1 MKKKA
6 NQDNIDNINN
16 INPYETDKLSKVPAW
31 LVIIILKYWAAAAA
45 VFFMVIGG
53 LDIGIDFTTYEGAT
67 AQEVLGISARII
79 ILIALGMAVL
89 FNYAIKQVVI
99 MMHNRRNNTFKYNII
114 NFRGFSAFLAYLVY
128 MFVVSMILYFL
139 TLFLGYKGWVL
150 NPFGTNGG
158 YGIEPFTYGLC
169 FIIVD
174 AVFVT
179 IKDLVVMI
187 VQRIIYKKQMKDNTP
202 IIVGKGA

>member
-1 MKKKA
+1 
-6 NQDNIDNINN
+6 
-16 INPYETDKLSKVPAW
+16 
-31 LVIIILKYWAAAAA
+31 
-45 VFFMVIGG
+45 

-128 MFVVSMILYFL
+128 MLVVSFILYFV
-139 TLFLGYKGWVL
+139 TIFLGSRGWVF
-150 NPFGTNGG
+150 NSFGKSSS
-158 YGIEPFTYGLC
+158 GIEPFTYVDGKFVEATEEEMQAL
-169 FIIVD
+169 FYQGMNDLLLGIAVIAIALIVYAIILLILDPLHVW
-174 AVFVT
+174 
-179 IKDLVVMI
+179 
-187 VQRIIYKKQMKDNTP
+187 RKKK
-202 IIVGKGA
+202 AE

>member
-128 MFVVSMILYFL
+128 MLVVSFILYFV
-139 TLFLGYKGWVL
+139 TIFLGSRGWVF
-150 NPFGTNGG
+150 NSFGKSSS
-158 YGIEPFTYGLC
+158 GIEPFTYGLC
-169 FIIVD
+169 FIVVD
-174 AVFVT
+174 GVFV
-179 IKDLVVMI
+179 ILKDIIIMI
-187 VQRIIYKKQMKDNTP
+187 YQRVIYYKQINDNTP
-202 IIVGKGA
+202 VIVEKGA